1 MKHKLNERIK
11 NFNITI
17 LMSLFLLFSCGSGQQ
32 AVDAGKTGTEGG
44 EQQGVGSL
52 SEVIS
57 SARQLFLDAFVSF
70 GNLLKGVL
78 GLTVDTTKKEVGEQL
93 GEVGDAVKVVKDKLE
108 GMKENEQ
115 FNLIKDKAETTITN
129 AIDILK
135 KIVEG
140 TNKIKEAT
148 KDAGDKIA
156 SATADNND
164 AKQADAASVKGLVE
178 GINLIYGAAKD
189 AGTEPKG
196 DANKPIADSK
206 EIGNLF
212 NATANA
218 ADATAL
224 KAAHVALNAASGADI
239 LAAIEAAKGST
250 SNNAADITAAKDAFD
265 IAVANKKEG
274 NAHADVREK
283 GPVIAAGLA
292 LKAMA
297 KGGKLATSNNAPK
310 DGINAVLIGVVSK
323 TVNEI
328 VSTIRKTVD
337 KCLKDIDDCIK
348 KDPSSEVKSK

>member
-1 MKHKLNERIK
+1 MKRITLCALL
-11 NFNITI
+11 IT
-17 LMSLFLLFSCGSGQQ
+17 LFLLLSCGSGQQ
-32 AVDAGKTGTEGG
+32 SVDAANGGGAATGGS
-44 EQQGVGSL
+44 SL
-52 SEVIS
+52 SSVIS
-57 SARQLFLDAFVSF
+57 SSRQLFLDAFVAF
-70 GNLLKGVL
+70 GGLLKEAFGI
-78 GLTVDTTKKEVGEQL
+78 TADTTKKSVGEQL

-115 FNLIKDKAETTITN
+115 FNLIKDKAETTITK

-178 GINLIYGAAKD
+178 GFNLIYGAAKD

-297 KGGKLATSNNAPK
+297 KDGKLATSNNAPK